1 MKEEETLLRQ
11 ARDRLARGN
20 KSTQLSPYRPSREA
34 YARWQA
40 AVTIQKMWRGA
51 LGRQKAMDRWI
62 AVYQIQ
68 RFWRG
73 ALVRYRM
80 ARWRGRPI
88 GPVRKEKAARQ
99 RANERE
105 LARQK
110 RAEER
115 ERRRLRENAEVDAIL
130 ARVELSLIHIS
141 EPTRPY

>member
-1 MKEEETLLRQ
+1 MSLLDYGRQDDLWRGDDYLFHHDRPESVQGQYASLKEEETLLRQ
-11 ARDRLARGN
+11 ARDRMARGN

-88 GPVRKEKAARQ
+88 GPVRKEKAARPALPGFFANSRRQ
-99 RANERE
+99 R
-105 LARQK
+105 
-110 RAEER
+110 
-115 ERRRLRENAEVDAIL
+115 
-130 ARVELSLIHIS
+130 
-141 EPTRPY
+141 